1 MKGPSRSRR
10 RVDRLRALCCAL
22 LFAAPGCDGASRTAR
37 DATTRE
43 PVRLVLAERLA
54 AADVQASAENIAFLD
69 ESARGLFRSGWHEVS
84 PGDEDGQRW
93 SRRRASSIDVPVVAP
108 APLTLSLRVT
118 PVHQLL
124 RKADDADPQRLRV
137 LWNGE
142 MLADQELAAAGE
154 LLELPVPHERQHTG
168 LNQLELLPSY
178 WLTPRAHRLSWDKRT
193 IGVRLDE
200 LALRSEAPQVRPV
213 APLVR
218 RQGEA
223 IVQRAGSVVTFALK
237 LPHAARLA
245 GRLESLGA
253 APPPARIRIALM
265 DDAGGERLLLDRAL
279 GDGSAAID
287 EDLSNLEGRFVS
299 LNLAFSLTAADAGG
313 PPPELLWQELRI
325 EGTRPERPPSADR
338 IARGPYNVILLLPD
352 SLRRDH
358 VDLEGDG
365 LSPNARRL
373 AARGV
378 SFENMRSNS
387 SWTRPSVASMFTS
400 LGPISHGIH
409 GLEDK
414 LDPALAYLP
423 QLLKQHGYYTF
434 AILNSPV
441 VSTPFHFGRGYDM
454 VYTYYELRGER
465 RSAPEFGP
473 ASEVD
478 YIWSE
483 FVETQLA
490 KAGERPFFLFLH
502 EIDPHSPYEPP
513 EPFAARH
520 DSGLRGSFN
529 LSGFAAQDP
538 HYFDP
543 GELEYLRG
551 LYRGEVAYMDAWLG
565 RLLDVLDSSGL
576 GERTLVVLISD
587 HGEEFYE
594 HEGIG
599 HGKTVFEEQLRV
611 PFILSLPGV
620 LPEGRRA
627 AVEAQ
632 TIDLAPTL
640 LDLLG
645 AEIPAAMQ
653 GRSLLPWLEAAAPGA
668 PERPIVAHAMNRKQ
682 ESLQL
687 GRWKLVRANPVHP
700 DRGAPEYSL
709 FDLEVDPGE
718 ITDLWQRHPV
728 VGSALRQQLEL
739 EIARQ
744 AAATGRSAALEPEPI
759 APEMIEALKALGY
772 GKD

>member
-1 MKGPSRSRR
+1 M
-10 RVDRLRALCCAL
+10 
-22 LFAAPGCDGASRTAR
+22 
-37 DATTRE
+37 
-43 PVRLVLAERLA
+43 
-54 AADVQASAENIAFLD
+54 ADVQPAAENIAFLG
-69 ESARGLFRSGWHEVS
+69 EAARALFRSGWHEVS
-84 PGDEDGQRW
+84 PRDVAGQRW
-93 SRRRASSIDVPVVAP
+93 SRRRAGSIDVPVVAP
-108 APLTLSLRVT
+108 AALTLALRVT
-118 PVHQLL
+118 PVQQLL
-124 RKADDADPQRLRV
+124 RNADSDDAQRLRV

-142 MLADQELAAAGE
+142 LLADRELAVTGE
-154 LLELPVPHERQHTG
+154 LLKLAIPPERQHTG

-178 WLTPRAHRLSWDKRT
+178 WLTPRVHRISWDYRT
-193 IGVRLDE
+193 LGVRLDE
-200 LALRSEAPQVRPV
+200 MALQSEAPQVPPA
-213 APLVR
+213 APLAR
-218 RQGEA
+218 RQGQA
-223 IVQRAGSVVTFALK
+223 IVQRAGSVVSFGLK
-237 LPHAARLA
+237 LPADARLV
-245 GRLESLGA
+245 GRLDSRGVA
-253 APPPARIRIALM
+253 SPATRIRVALT
-265 DDAGGERLLLDRAL
+265 DDAGNERVLLDHRP
-279 GDGSAAID
+279 GDGEATAID
-287 EDLSNLEGRFVS
+287 EDLTSLAGRFAS
-299 LNLAFSLTAADAGG
+299 LNLACSLAAADAGVSPG
-313 PPPELLWQELRI
+313 EIVWQDLRI
-325 EGTRPERPPSADR
+325 EGTRPAPPPAADG

-358 VDLEGDG
+358 VDLESDER
-365 LSPNARRL
+365 SPNARRL

-387 SWTRPSVASMFTS
+387 SWTRPSVASMLTS
-400 LGPISHGIH
+400 LGPASHGIH

-414 LDPALAYLP
+414 LDPTLAYLP
-423 QLLKQHGYYTF
+423 QLLKQQGYHTF

-441 VSTPFHFGRGYDM
+441 VSTPFDFGRGYDR

-465 RSAPEFGP
+465 RSAPDFGP
-473 ASEVD
+473 TREVD

-483 FVETQLA
+483 FVEPQLA
-490 KAGERPFFLFLH
+490 KAGDRPFFLFLH

-513 EPFAARH
+513 EPFATQH
-520 DSGLRGSFN
+520 ESGLRGSFN
-529 LSGFAAQDP
+529 LSGFASQGP
-538 HYFDP
+538 HHFDP

-565 RLLDVLDSSGL
+565 RLLDVLDASGL
-576 GERTLVVLISD
+576 SERTVVVLLSD

-594 HEGIG
+594 HQGIG

-627 AVEAQ
+627 TVEAQ
-632 TIDLAPTL
+632 TVDLAPTL

-645 AEIPAAMQ
+645 GEIPAAMQ
-653 GRSLLPWLEAAAPGA
+653 GRSLLPWLAGSAPGA
-668 PERPIVAHAMNRKQ
+668 PERPIVAHAMNRKR

-728 VGSALRQQLEL
+728 VGSALRQQLEF

-744 AAATGRSAALEPEPI
+744 AAATGRSATLEPEPI
-759 APEMIEALKALGY
+759 APEMIKALKALGY